1 MISIRKQLFT
11 IFLSIG
17 LIMVFCTSMIVN
29 IVVKKNFEDYVSNN
43 MKHAAETILI
53 VVQKAYDDGTINDEV
68 FRTSLIETPMG
79 NLAIAVLDTDKNFVW
94 GTDKQRFFERLEEGV
109 GQEKDKSGQSKEEVK
124 IEYNLYREEVR
135 PFYKESGEVAGYVR
149 IGYYPSE
156 LLSKNDKKFQ
166 TNVKVSMIWCSSM
179 ILMWFI
185 FAGLYISRL
194 FTYHIYGISKT
205 SIALADGKLN
215 ARYLFKSKI
224 KEIETLRHSMNYLG
238 EKLEKQDEIRKK
250 LISDVSHEI
259 RTPLQI
265 LQSNLEAMIDGIY
278 PIDEEQMN
286 ILYKEVVRF
295 GKLLNNLDLLKN
307 VEESE
312 SRMNFRVINLNE
324 SLHEVYDSFKIVA
337 KEKKISYHI
346 KSAETDLVMV
356 SADKDALKQLWMNIF
371 SNAFKFTPEKGEIKV
386 TTSLQHK
393 ECTIVVQDSG
403 IGISEED
410 LPFVFER
417 MYRGDKS
424 REQYE
429 GSGIGLTMVK
439 NIVEK
444 HKGKV
449 SIESKEGQFTKVI
462 VTLPVHTLM
471 LEPNNISSKMK
482 SYIKIGSK
490 NTKE

>member
-17 LIMVFCTSMIVN
+17 LVMVFTTSLLVN
-29 IVVKKNFEDYVSNN
+29 VIIKKNFQMYVNSNVN
-43 MKHAAETILI
+43 EAGDQIATI
-53 VVQKAYDDGTINDEV
+53 VQKLYDEGELDDEIL
-68 FRTSLIETPMG
+68 RSPILENYMG
-79 NLAIAVLDTDKNFVW
+79 NFAVCILDADKNFLW
-94 GTDKQRFFERLEEGV
+94 GTDKQAFLEDLSMQLGNTT
-109 GQEKDKSGQSKEEVK
+109 
-124 IEYNLYREEVR
+124 IEINLYREQDR
-135 PFYKESGEVAGYVR
+135 AFMNHLGGIAGYVR
-149 IGYYPSE
+149 IGYYPKE
-156 LLSKNDKKFQ
+156 MLSANDKEFQ
-166 TNVKVSMIWCSSM
+166 QNMNVSMVWCSSM
-179 ILMWFI
+179 VLMWFI
-185 FAGLYISRL
+185 FSGLYLSRL

-215 ARYLFKSKI
+215 ARYPFKSKI

-238 EKLEKQDEIRKK
+238 EKLERQDTIRKK

-278 PIDEEQMN
+278 PTDEEQMN
-286 ILYKEVVRF
+286 LLYKEVVRF

-312 SRMNFRVINLNE
+312 SKMDFRVINLNE
-324 SLHEVYDSFKIVA
+324 SLYEVFDAFKIVA
-337 KEKKISYHI
+337 KEKKINYHI
-346 KSAETDLVMV
+346 KSAETERVMV
-356 SADKDALKQLWMNIF
+356 SADKDALKQLWMNVL
-371 SNAFKFTPEKGEIKV
+371 SNAFKFTDNKGEIKV
-386 TTSLQHK
+386 YTSLQHK

-403 IGISEED
+403 IGIAEED
-410 LPFVFER
+410 LPYVFER

-424 REQYE
+424 REQYQ

-444 HKGKV
+444 HGGKIQ
-449 SIESKEGQFTKVI
+449 IESEEGKYTRVTI
-462 VTLPVHTLM
+462 TLPVHTLM

>member
-17 LIMVFCTSMIVN
+17 LMMVVFTCMSVSSVID
-29 IVVKKNFEDYVSNN
+29 KNFNTYVDANIKQASD
-43 MKHAAETILI
+43 TIVKL
-53 VVQKAYDDGTINDEV
+53 VQKSYDEGDLDNDVVRASIVE
-68 FRTSLIETPMG
+68 SPMG
-79 NLAIAVLDTDKNFVW
+79 NLAVAVLDEDKNFLW
-94 GTDKQRFFERLEEGV
+94 GV
-109 GQEKDKSGQSKEEVK
+109 NKEELFETIRNQNVK
-124 IEYNLYREEVR
+124 EIKIDEKLYQEEECAYYE
-135 PFYKESGEVAGYVR
+135 PSGKVAGYVR

-156 LLSKNDKKFQ
+156 LLSNNDRKFQ
-166 TNVKVSMIWCSSM
+166 SNVKISLIWCSSV

-185 FAGLYISRL
+185 FAGLYVSRL

-238 EKLEKQDEIRKK
+238 EKLERQDTIRKK
-250 LISDVSHEI
+250 LISDISHEI

-278 PIDEEQMN
+278 PTDEEQMN
-286 ILYKEVVRF
+286 LLYKEVVRF
-295 GKLLNNLDLLKN
+295 EKLLNNLDLLKN

-312 SRMNFRVINLNE
+312 SKMNFRVISLEE
-324 SLHEVYDSFKIVA
+324 SIGEVFDSFKIVA
-337 KEKKISYHI
+337 KEKKINYHMKTSEI
-346 KSAETDLVMV
+346 ERVMV
-356 SADKDALKQLWMNIF
+356 SADKDALKQLWMNLL
-371 SNAFKFTPEKGEIKV
+371 SNAFKFTDDKGEINV
-386 TTSLQHK
+386 TAFLDHK
-393 ECTIVVQDSG
+393 ECSIVVKDSG
-403 IGISEED
+403 IGIAEED
-410 LPFVFER
+410 LPYVFER

-444 HKGKV
+444 HNGKV
-449 SIESKEGQFTKVI
+449 RIESKEGEYTKVI
-462 VTLPVHTLM
+462 ATLPVHSMM
-471 LEPNNISSKMK
+471 LEPNNISTKMK
-482 SYIKIGSK
+482 SYMKIGSK
-490 NTKE
+490 NNSNK

>member
-17 LIMVFCTSMIVN
+17 LVMVFFTSMIVN
-29 IVVKKNFEDYVSNN
+29 VIIKKNFQLYVNN
-43 MKHAAETILI
+43 NIKQAGDAYLELI
-53 VVQKAYDDGTINDEV
+53 QKAYDEGVLDEEVIRTTIVEN
-68 FRTSLIETPMG
+68 PMG
-79 NLAIAVLDTDKNFVW
+79 NFAISVLNKDKMFLW
-94 GTDKQRFFERLEEGV
+94 GTNKYEFFQNLENEAKSDEKIDYAMY
-109 GQEKDKSGQSKEEVK
+109 QEVDRAYYTST
-124 IEYNLYREEVR
+124 
-135 PFYKESGEVAGYVR
+135 GEVAGYVR
-149 IGYYPSE
+149 IGYYPSD
-156 LLSKNDKKFQ
+156 LLSQNDKKFQ
-166 TNVKVSMIWCSSM
+166 SNIKVSLVWCSSM

-238 EKLEKQDEIRKK
+238 EKLERQDTIRKK

-286 ILYKEVVRF
+286 LLYKEVVRF

-312 SRMNFRVINLNE
+312 SKMNFQIINLNE
-324 SLHEVYDSFKIVA
+324 SLSEVFDAFKIVA
-337 KEKKISYHI
+337 KEKKINYHL
-346 KSAETDLVMV
+346 KNTETDLVMV
-356 SADKDALKQLWMNIF
+356 WADKDALKQLWMNIF
-371 SNAFKFTPEKGEIKV
+371 SNAFKFTGDKGEIKV
-386 TTSLQHK
+386 TTSLNHK
-393 ECTIVVQDSG
+393 ECTIIVQDSG
-403 IGISEED
+403 IGIAEED

-439 NIVEK
+439 NIVKK
-444 HKGKV
+444 HQGKID
-449 SIESKEGQFTKVI
+449 IESKEGKYTKVI

-490 NTKE
+490 NIRE

>member
-17 LIMVFCTSMIVN
+17 FVMVFTTSLLVN
-29 IVVKKNFEDYVSNN
+29 VIIKKNFQMYINN
-43 MKHAAETILI
+43 NINEAGDQIAAI
-53 VVQKAYDDGTINDEV
+53 VQKLYDEGELDDDVLRNSILENY
-68 FRTSLIETPMG
+68 MG
-79 NLAIAVLDTDKNFVW
+79 NFAVSILDANRNFLW
-94 GTDKQRFFERLEEGV
+94 GTDKQEFLAELSTQLSTQMR
-109 GQEKDKSGQSKEEVK
+109 KSS
-124 IEYNLYREEVR
+124 IEYSLYREQDR
-135 PFYKESGEVAGYVR
+135 AFMNSHNEVAGYVR
-149 IGYYPSE
+149 IGYYPKE
-156 LLSKNDKKFQ
+156 TLSANDKKFQ
-166 TNVKVSMIWCSSM
+166 KDVKVSMVWCSSM

-185 FAGLYISRL
+185 FAGLYVSRL

-205 SIALADGKLN
+205 SIALADGKLK
-215 ARYLFKSKI
+215 ARYPFKSKI

-238 EKLEKQDEIRKK
+238 EKLERQDTIRKK

-286 ILYKEVVRF
+286 LLYKEVVRF

-312 SRMNFRVINLNE
+312 SKMDFRVISLNE
-324 SLHEVYDSFKIVA
+324 SLHEVFDAFKIVA
-337 KEKKISYHI
+337 KEKKINYHI
-346 KSAETDLVMV
+346 KSAETERVMV
-356 SADKDALKQLWMNIF
+356 SADKDALKQLWMNIL
-371 SNAFKFTPEKGEIKV
+371 SNAFKFTDNKGEIKV
-386 TTSLQHK
+386 YTSLQHK

-403 IGISEED
+403 IGIAEED
-410 LPFVFER
+410 LPYVFER

-424 REQYE
+424 REQYQ

-439 NIVEK
+439 NIVER
-444 HKGKV
+444 HQGKIQ
-449 SIESKEGQFTKVI
+449 IESEEGKYTKVI
-462 VTLPVHTLM
+462 ITLPVHTLM

>member
-1 MISIRKQLFT
+1 MISIRKQLFS

-17 LIMVFCTSMIVN
+17 LVMVLTTSMIVN
-29 IVVKKNFEDYVSNN
+29 VVIKKNFELYMNNNIKEAGDTIVSLVE
-43 MKHAAETILI
+43 KSYEEQTL
-53 VVQKAYDDGTINDEV
+53 DDEV
-68 FRTSLIETPMG
+68 VRHAIVETPMG
-79 NLAIAVLDTDKNFVW
+79 NLAVAILDTDKKFLW
-94 GTDKQRFFERLEEGV
+94 GVDKKQFFEKLRSENTEHH
-109 GQEKDKSGQSKEEVK
+109 K
-124 IEYNLYREEVR
+124 IDERTYREEER
-135 PFYKESGEVAGYVR
+135 PYYDKAGKVVGYVR
-149 IGYYPSE
+149 IGYYPTAV
-156 LLSKNDKKFQ
+156 LSDNDKDFQ
-166 TNVKVSMIWCSSM
+166 SNVKVSMIWCSSM

-185 FAGLYISRL
+185 FAGLYVSRL

-238 EKLEKQDEIRKK
+238 EKLERQDTIRKK

-286 ILYKEVVRF
+286 LLYKEVVRF

-312 SRMNFRVINLNE
+312 SKMNFRVINLNE
-324 SLHEVYDSFKIVA
+324 SLYEVYDSFKIVA
-337 KEKKISYHI
+337 KEKKINYHI
-346 KSAETDLVMV
+346 KSSETELVMI
-356 SADKDALKQLWMNIF
+356 SADKDAMKQLWMNIL

-386 TTSLQHK
+386 TTTMQHK
-393 ECTIVVQDSG
+393 ECTIIVEDSG
-403 IGISEED
+403 IGIAEED
-410 LPFVFER
+410 LPYVFER

-424 REQYE
+424 RERYE

-444 HKGKV
+444 HEGKV
-449 SIESKEGQFTKVI
+449 SIESKEGEYTKVI
-462 VTLPVHTLM
+462 VTLPIHTLM

-490 NTKE
+490 NSRE

>member
-1 MISIRKQLFT
+1 MISLRKQLFT
-11 IFLSIG
+11 IFFAIG
-17 LIMVFCTSMIVN
+17 IAMVLCTSMIVN
-29 IVVKKNFEDYVSNN
+29 IIIKKNFEDYVNN
-43 MKHAAETILI
+43 NIKEAGDTILELVQESYNEGTLSED
-53 VVQKAYDDGTINDEV
+53 VVRASIID
-68 FRTSLIETPMG
+68 SPMG
-79 NLAIAVLDTDKNFVW
+79 NFAVSILDRNKEYLWGVDKA
-94 GTDKQRFFERLEEGV
+94 QFFNKLQKEV
-109 GQEKDKSGQSKEEVK
+109 EKEHVK
-124 IEYNLYREEVR
+124 LDYHLYREVDR
-135 PFYKESGEVAGYVR
+135 PYYTKAGEVAGYVR
-149 IGYYPSE
+149 TGYYPSD
-156 LLSKNDKKFQ
+156 LLSRNDKKFQ
-166 TNVKVSMIWCSSM
+166 NNVKVSIIWCSSM
-179 ILMWFI
+179 ILMWFL

-238 EKLEKQDEIRKK
+238 EKLERQDTIRKK

-312 SRMNFRVINLNE
+312 SKMNFRVINLNE
-324 SLHEVYDSFKIVA
+324 SLTEVFDAFKIVA
-337 KEKKISYHI
+337 KEKKINYQM
-346 KSAETDLVMV
+346 KNTETERVML
-356 SADKDALKQLWMNIF
+356 SADKDALKQLWMNIV
-371 SNAFKFTPEKGEIKV
+371 SNALKFTGEKGEIRV
-386 TTSLQHK
+386 ITSLQHK
-393 ECTIVVQDSG
+393 ECTIIIQDSG
-403 IGISEED
+403 IGIAEED

-424 REQYE
+424 RELYE

-444 HKGKV
+444 HRGKV
-449 SIESKEGQFTKVI
+449 KIESKEGKYTKVI

-482 SYIKIGSK
+482 SYMKIGSK
-490 NTKE
+490 NQKD

>member
-17 LIMVFCTSMIVN
+17 LVMVFTTSLLVN
-29 IVVKKNFEDYVSNN
+29 VIIKKNFEMYVTNN
-43 MKHAAETILI
+43 VKEVGDKI
-53 VVQKAYDDGTINDEV
+53 VASVQKSYDENELGEELLK
-68 FRTSLIETPMG
+68 TSVIENYMG
-79 NLAIAVLDTDKNFVW
+79 NFSVAILDADKNFQ
-94 GTDKQRFFERLEEGV
+94 GGML
-109 GQEKDKSGQSKEEVK
+109 KDDFLEEVK
-124 IEYNLYREEVR
+124 SYLGENKSIDHALYHEDDRALFNKSDEV
-135 PFYKESGEVAGYVR
+135 VGYVR
-149 IGYYPSE
+149 IGYYPTE
-156 LLSKNDKKFQ
+156 MLSSNDRKFQ
-166 TNVKVSMIWCSSM
+166 NDVKVSMIWCSSM
-179 ILMWFI
+179 IMMWFI
-185 FAGLYISRL
+185 FAGLYVSRL

-205 SIALADGKLN
+205 SIALADGKLS
-215 ARYLFKSKI
+215 ARYPFKSKI

-238 EKLEKQDEIRKK
+238 EKLERQDTIRKK

-278 PIDEEQMN
+278 PIDEEQMDL
-286 ILYKEVVRF
+286 LYKEVVRF

-307 VEESE
+307 VEDNE
-312 SRMNFRVINLNE
+312 SRMQFRVISLNE
-324 SLHEVYDSFKIVA
+324 SLHEVFDAFKIMA
-337 KEKKISYHI
+337 KEKKINYHI
-346 KSAETDLVMV
+346 KSSETERVMV
-356 SADKDALKQLWMNIF
+356 SADKDALKQLWMNVL
-371 SNAFKFTPEKGEIKV
+371 SNAFKFTNAKGEIKV
-386 TTSLQHK
+386 FTTLQHK
-393 ECTIVVQDSG
+393 TCTIIVQDSG
-403 IGISEED
+403 IGIAEED

-424 REQYE
+424 REQYQ

-449 SIESKEGQFTKVI
+449 EIESVEGEYTKI
-462 VTLPVHTLM
+462 IITLPVYTLM

-490 NTKE
+490 NTKD

>member
-1 MISIRKQLFT
+1 MNNNVKEAGDKIVAIVQRLYDEGDLDEEIVKATVLENYMGNFAIAILDENKNFISGTQKGE
-11 IFLSIG
+11 FLSELKEDIG
-17 LIMVFCTSMIVN
+17 HKEPIDYARYCE
-29 IVVKKNFEDYVSNN
+29 EDR
-43 MKHAAETILI
+43 AF
-53 VVQKAYDDGTINDEV
+53 IN
-68 FRTSLIETPMG
+68 
-79 NLAIAVLDTDKNFVW
+79 K
-94 GTDKQRFFERLEEGV
+94 EGQTV
-109 GQEKDKSGQSKEEVK
+109 
-124 IEYNLYREEVR
+124 
-135 PFYKESGEVAGYVR
+135 GYVR
-149 IGYYPSE
+149 IGYYPTE
-156 LLSKNDKKFQ
+156 LLTNNDKKFQ
-166 TNVKVSMIWCSSM
+166 KDVKVSMTWCSSM

-185 FAGLYISRL
+185 FAGLYVSRL

-215 ARYLFKSKI
+215 ARYPFKSKI

-238 EKLEKQDEIRKK
+238 EKLERQDTIRKK

-286 ILYKEVVRF
+286 LLYKEVVRF

-324 SLHEVYDSFKIVA
+324 SIQEVFDAFKIVA
-337 KEKKISYHI
+337 KEKKINYHI
-346 KSAETDLVMV
+346 KASETEKVMI
-356 SADKDALKQLWMNIF
+356 SADKDALKQLWMNVL
-371 SNAFKFTPEKGEIKV
+371 SNAFKFTDSKGEIKV
-386 TTSLQHK
+386 YTSISHK
-393 ECTIVVQDSG
+393 ECVIVVQDSG
-403 IGISEED
+403 IGIAEED

-424 REQYE
+424 REQYQ

-444 HKGKV
+444 HNGKV
-449 SIESKEGQFTKVI
+449 QIESIEGEYTKVI
-462 VTLPVHTLM
+462 ITLPIHTLM

>member
-17 LIMVFCTSMIVN
+17 LIMIFTTSLLVN
-29 IVVKKNFEDYVSNN
+29 VIIKKNFEMYMSNN
-43 MKHAAETILI
+43 INEAGDDITQ
-53 VVQKAYDDGTINDEV
+53 VVQKLYDEGNLNEEIV
-68 FRTSLIETPMG
+68 KTSIVGNYMG
-79 NLAIAVLDTDKNFVW
+79 NFSIAILNDQKEFVW
-94 GTDKQRFFERLEEGV
+94 GIARDAFIEEMQENSN
-109 GQEKDKSGQSKEEVK
+109 GQKKVDVS
-124 IEYNLYREEVR
+124 LYREEDR
-135 PFYKESGEVAGYVR
+135 PFYDKGDIVGYVR
-149 IGYYPSE
+149 IGYYPTE
-156 LLSKNDKKFQ
+156 TLSANDKKFQ
-166 TNVKVSMIWCSSM
+166 KDVNASLIWCTSI
-179 ILMWFI
+179 ILMWFVI
-185 FAGLYISRL
+185 AGLYVSRL

-205 SIALADGKLN
+205 SIALADGKLD
-215 ARYLFKSKI
+215 ARYPFKSKI

-238 EKLEKQDEIRKK
+238 EKLERQDTIRKK

-286 ILYKEVVRF
+286 VLYKEVVRF

-312 SRMNFRVINLNE
+312 SKMNFRVISLND
-324 SLHEVYDSFKIVA
+324 SLQEVFDSFKIVA
-337 KEKKISYHI
+337 KEKKINYHMRCN
-346 KSAETDLVMV
+346 ETELVML
-356 SADKDALKQLWMNIF
+356 SADKDALKQLWMNVL
-371 SNAFKFTPEKGEIKV
+371 SNAFKFTDMKGEIKV
-386 TTSLQHK
+386 TTALDHK
-393 ECTIVVQDSG
+393 MCKVIVQDTG
-403 IGISEED
+403 IGIAEED
-410 LPFVFER
+410 LPYVFER

-424 REQYE
+424 REQYQ

-444 HKGKV
+444 HQGKV
-449 SIESKEGQFTKVI
+449 SIESKEGEFTKVI
-462 VTLPVHTLM
+462 ITLPVHTFM

-482 SYIKIGSK
+482 SYMKIGSK

>member
-11 IFLSIG
+11 IFLTIG
-17 LIMVFCTSMIVN
+17 LVMVFCTSMIVN
-29 IVVKKNFEDYVSNN
+29 IVINKNFQMYVHNN
-43 MKHAAETILI
+43 IKEAGDAYLKI
-53 VVQKAYDDGTINDEV
+53 VQEAYNEGTLDEEV
-68 FRTSLIETPMG
+68 VRAPIMENPIG
-79 NLAIAVLDTDKNFVW
+79 NFAISILDTNKKFLW
-94 GTDKQRFFERLEEGV
+94 GTTREQFFAELQHDEKMEQKINYAMY
-109 GQEKDKSGQSKEEVK
+109 QEVDRAYYTKNKE
-124 IEYNLYREEVR
+124 I
-135 PFYKESGEVAGYVR
+135 AGYVR

-156 LLSKNDKKFQ
+156 LLSQNDKEFQ
-166 TNVKVSMIWCSSM
+166 SNIKISLIWCSSM

-238 EKLEKQDEIRKK
+238 EKLERQDTIRKK

-312 SRMNFRVINLNE
+312 TSMNYRVISLNE
-324 SLHEVYDSFKIVA
+324 SIAEVFDAFKIVA
-337 KEKKISYHI
+337 KEKKINYHI
-346 KSAETDLVMV
+346 KNLETDRVMV
-356 SADKDALKQLWMNIF
+356 FADKDALKQLWMNIF
-371 SNAFKFTPEKGEIKV
+371 SNAFKFTREKGEIKI
-386 TTSLQHK
+386 TTSLNHK
-393 ECTIVVQDSG
+393 ECTITVEDSG
-403 IGISEED
+403 IGIAEED

-444 HKGKV
+444 HKGKIN
-449 SIESKEGQFTKVI
+449 IESKEGEYTKVI
-462 VTLPVHTLM
+462 VNLPVHTLM
-471 LEPNNISSKMK
+471 IEPNNISSKMK
-482 SYIKIGSK
+482 SYIKIGNK
-490 NTKE
+490 NVKE

>member
-11 IFLSIG
+11 IFFGIG
-17 LIMVFCTSMIVN
+17 LIMVFTTSLLVN
-29 IVVKKNFEDYVSNN
+29 VIIRENFEMYVNN
-43 MKHAAETILI
+43 NIKEDSERIAS
-53 VVQKAYDDGTINDEV
+53 VVQRIYDEGGLDEEIV
-68 FRTSLIETPMG
+68 RVSVLENYGG
-79 NLAIAVLDTDKNFVW
+79 NFAVAILDKHKQFLW
-94 GTDKQRFFERLEEGV
+94 GTT
-109 GQEKDKSGQSKEEVK
+109 KEEFLHELTTLK
-124 IEYNLYREEVR
+124 DDRTAAIDYNLYSEEDR
-135 PFYKESGEVAGYVR
+135 AFLNKQGGVAGYVR
-149 IGYYPSE
+149 IGYYPKE
-156 LLSKNDKKFQ
+156 VLSQNDKKFQ
-166 TNVKVSMIWCSSM
+166 NDVSVSMIWCSSVL
-179 ILMWFI
+179 LMWFI

-215 ARYLFKSKI
+215 ARYPLKSKI

-238 EKLEKQDEIRKK
+238 EKLERQDMIRKK

-286 ILYKEVVRF
+286 LLYKEVVRF

-312 SRMNFRVINLNE
+312 SRMEFRVINLNE
-324 SLHEVYDSFKIVA
+324 SIEEVFDAFKIVA
-337 KEKKISYHI
+337 KEKKISYHL
-346 KSAETDLVMV
+346 KDTETERVMV

-371 SNAFKFTPEKGEIKV
+371 SNAFKFTEQKGEIKV
-386 TTSLQHK
+386 YTTLHHK
-393 ECTIVVQDSG
+393 ACMIVIQDSG
-403 IGISEED
+403 IGIAEED

-424 REQYE
+424 REQYQ

-449 SIESKEGQFTKVI
+449 QIESREGEYTKVMI
-462 VTLPVHTLM
+462 TLPVQTLM

-482 SYIKIGSK
+482 SYIKIGTK
-490 NTKE
+490 NPKE

>member
-11 IFLSIG
+11 IFLTIG
-17 LIMVFCTSMIVN
+17 LVMLFFTSMIVN
-29 IVVKKNFEDYVSNN
+29 VVIKENFEVYVSNN
-43 MKHAAETILI
+43 IYQVGDTILELVQEAYKDGSLDEDVVRACI
-53 VVQKAYDDGTINDEV
+53 VEN
-68 FRTSLIETPMG
+68 PMG
-79 NLAIAVLDTDKNFVW
+79 NFAISVLDEKKGFLW
-94 GTDKQRFFERLEEGV
+94 GTTKDQFFSTLESELKGNEKIDYSMY
-109 GQEKDKSGQSKEEVK
+109 QEID
-124 IEYNLYREEVR
+124 R
-135 PFYKESGEVAGYVR
+135 PFYGTNEEIAGYVR

-156 LLSKNDKKFQ
+156 VLSHNDKKFQ
-166 TNVKVSMIWCSSM
+166 SNVKVSLIWCSSIM
-179 ILMWFI
+179 LMWFV
-185 FAGLYISRL
+185 FVGLYISRL

-238 EKLEKQDEIRKK
+238 EKLERQDTIRKK

-324 SLHEVYDSFKIVA
+324 SIAEVFDAFKIVA
-337 KEKKISYHI
+337 KEKKINYHI
-346 KSAETDLVMV
+346 KFSETERVMV
-356 SADKDALKQLWMNIF
+356 SADKDALKQLWMNIL
-371 SNAFKFTPEKGEIKV
+371 SNAFKFTGDKGEIKV
-386 TTSLQHK
+386 TTTLQHK

-403 IGISEED
+403 IGIAEED

-449 SIESKEGQFTKVI
+449 SIESKEGEYTRII
-462 VTLPVHTLM
+462 VTLPVHTM
-471 LEPNNISSKMK
+471 MVEPNNISSKMK
-482 SYIKIGSK
+482 SYMKIGSK
-490 NTKE
+490 YTKE